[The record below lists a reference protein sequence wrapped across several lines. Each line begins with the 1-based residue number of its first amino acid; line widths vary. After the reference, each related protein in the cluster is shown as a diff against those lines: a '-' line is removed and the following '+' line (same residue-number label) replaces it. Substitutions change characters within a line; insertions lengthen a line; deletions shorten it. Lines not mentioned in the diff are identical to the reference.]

1 MTEQRLARLQ
11 INQSIKSG
19 LLPAETL
26 MPGPNSPLWSAD
38 RLTRPSFLDRRTAAA
53 ARTRPIMLPVLVD
66 LGAFLPLRL
75 ELTCSSPAALRGV
88 TARSASQHHSSV
100 FVLHGRLMEM
110 TPKGV
115 DISCLFF
122 VIHASDIEV
131 QNVACVAGHCMSKAR
146 YT

>member
-1 MTEQRLARLQ
+1 MQEQRLARAQ
-11 INQSIKSG
+11 VNQSIKSG

-38 RLTRPSFLDRRTAAA
+38 RLTRPSFLDLRTAAA

-88 TARSASQHHSSV
+88 TARSASQI
-100 FVLHGRLMEM
+100 
-110 TPKGV
+110 TC
-115 DISCLFF
+115 DTW
-122 VIHASDIEV
+122 AS
-131 QNVACVAGHCMSKAR
+131 H
-146 YT
+146 